1 MALPQ
6 AYIFH
11 NDVRHARFLP
21 VESAHAFSYSTLA
34 VFVSISALESQ
45 KLDLYGGRLFGYS
58 PAGSGSTWCRIL
70 GIRPEHYLHGYTP
83 NEEGGEEKRMSIR
96 EKLEDVLERFG
107 YDSRL
112 LEDAW
117 MQTMP
122 RYMGIGF
129 NPLTVYYCYRKDDPR
144 LWVIVLEVHN
154 AHEERHVYALEAGA
168 GHEDPYVPPR
178 YDHAWTFPR
187 QFHVSPFNDRSGF
200 YSCSIVE
207 PPHPPFNI
215 SSLQFTSLDKID
227 PKFLPAIR
235 IQMYTPGLPDSSESS
250 LPLSSDTEGLSK
262 QLKLTATFRPTSAK
276 PLTPQSVLRAISL
289 EPFTLAL
296 TFIRIGHQAILL
308 HYKRRLD
315 TYVRPEPRAI
325 DEKLESLFE
334 EDVIG
339 MNRVQRRQG
348 YKLGIGGGIKWQEEG
363 LCERYARRVVE
374 RFINFRSYEL
384 GVRVNIH
391 STNPTD
397 RIQSFPILTKPDLDS
412 KGVKSKS
419 IGTEPD
425 LNIMYR
431 TPNAFL
437 LMLLAPSPELA
448 LLLGRDA
455 EHTLFVSDDELF
467 VKLFTVEKTKPTPAT
482 FIQRFLQYVRCAPIP
497 EALLSSS
504 IPQPGES
511 GSTLE
516 YQIPHV
522 HPLDLHLRSPSLY
535 TSDINDTDTN
545 THNQMLNN
553 ITTLLVI
560 TLQISLTILE
570 KWWSTFSGTRFVPGG
585 DPWGAWD
592 RAISSY
598 SNSSSRADK
607 SKNAIRDRDSVNT
620 KDCCAQV
627 RDDSHGE
634 LHVEKFSS
642 SLSSSPSLSGVSSSS
657 VSAVAGADV
666 APEFSA
672 KYCMSPD
679 LREADPELVRGRSAQ
694 WQWTG
699 STYRPYPA

>member
-1 MALPQ
+1 
-6 AYIFH
+6 
-11 NDVRHARFLP
+11 
-21 VESAHAFSYSTLA
+21 
-34 VFVSISALESQ
+34 
-45 KLDLYGGRLFGYS
+45 
-58 PAGSGSTWCRIL
+58 
-70 GIRPEHYLHGYTP
+70 
-83 NEEGGEEKRMSIR
+83 
-96 EKLEDVLERFG
+96 
-107 YDSRL
+107 
-112 LEDAW
+112 
-117 MQTMP
+117 
-122 RYMGIGF
+122 
-129 NPLTVYYCYRKDDPR
+129 
-144 LWVIVLEVHN
+144 
-154 AHEERHVYALEAGA
+154 
-168 GHEDPYVPPR
+168 
-178 YDHAWTFPR
+178 
-187 QFHVSPFNDRSGF
+187 
-200 YSCSIVE
+200 
-207 PPHPPFNI
+207 
-215 SSLQFTSLDKID
+215 
-227 PKFLPAIR
+227 
-235 IQMYTPGLPDSSESS
+235 MYTPGLPDSTESS

-276 PLTPQSVLRAISL
+276 LLTPQSVLRAISL
-289 EPFTLAL
+289 EPFALAL
-296 TFIRIGHQAILL
+296 TFVRIGHQAILL

-339 MNRVQRRQG
+339 MHRVQRRQG

-363 LCERYARRVVE
+363 LYERYARRVVE

-397 RIQSFPILTKPDLDS
+397 RIRSFPILTKPDLDS

-419 IGTEPD
+419 IGTEPE

-448 LLLGRDA
+448 LLLGKDA
-455 EHTLFVSDDELF
+455 EHTLFVSDDKLF
-467 VKLFTVEKTKPTPAT
+467 VKLFTVERTKPIPAT
-482 FIQRFLQYVRCAPIP
+482 FIQRFLQYIRCAPIP
-497 EALLSSS
+497 EALRSSS
-504 IPQPGES
+504 TSQPGET
-511 GSTLE
+511 GSASE
-516 YQIPHV
+516 YQIPQV
-522 HPLDLHLRSPSLY
+522 HPLDLHLRLPSLY
-535 TSDINDTDTN
+535 TSSIDDTDTN
-545 THNQMLNN
+545 MHNQTLNN

-592 RAISSY
+592 RALSSY
-598 SNSSSRADK
+598 SNPSSRVNK

-620 KDCCAQV
+620 KDYCAQVRTHYLRIQNQNQENTQVRVQV

-634 LHVEKFSS
+634 LHVEKISS

-679 LREADPELVRGRSAQ
+679 LREVDPELVRGRSVQ

-699 STYRPYPA
+699 STYRPYPT